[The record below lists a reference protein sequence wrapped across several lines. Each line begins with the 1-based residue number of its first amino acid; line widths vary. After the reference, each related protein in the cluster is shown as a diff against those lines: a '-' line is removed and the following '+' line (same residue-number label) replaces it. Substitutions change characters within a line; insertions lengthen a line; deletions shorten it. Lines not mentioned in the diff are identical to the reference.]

1 VSQLRL
7 KDREITDP
15 VVIDQILGAGRFV
28 TIALCDGT
36 DPYVVTLSYGYDA
49 PGRRL
54 CFHSARAGRKADI
67 IAANPRA
74 CATVVVD
81 RGYAHGECAHPYRS
95 VVMTG
100 HMRVIDDTAE
110 AREAMRV
117 LALHL
122 EGPDQ
127 MQEVWNRNG
136 LADDAAFGRV
146 SMLEFRIESLCAKQ
160 GQ

>member
-1 VSQLRL
+1 MSQLRR

-15 VVIDQILGAGRFV
+15 VIIEQVLSSGRFV
-28 TIALCDGT
+28 TIALCDGS

-49 PGRRL
+49 AGRRL
-54 CFHSARAGRKADI
+54 CFHSARTGRKTDI

-81 RGYAHGECAHPYRS
+81 RGYAEGECAHPYRS

-100 HMRVIDDTAE
+100 HMRVIDDIPE

-117 LALHL
+117 LTLHL
-122 EGPDQ
+122 EGPDA

-146 SMLEFRIESLCAKQ
+146 AMLEFRIESLCAKQ